1 MNMHSYR
8 YKDCDV
14 LEVEL
19 ETEAESGEEGKRG
32 IVSLKTK
39 FDADSSFFGV
49 FDLDI
54 EYNGEESIKVGR
66 NGILYKG
73 VTITPLDVMV
83 DRAPDG
89 EQLTFSAFIDKQTS
103 VWAPGQVG
111 LSEHL
116 EVQFVAAGS
125 QVRGSFQRTG
135 EGPLR
140 VQGKRREIEGD
151 ETVDDDS
158 AMSD

>member
-1 MNMHSYR
+1 MHEYE

-19 ETEAESGEEGKRG
+19 ETEAESGEEGNRG

-54 EYNGEESIKVGR
+54 EYNGEESIKVSR
-66 NGILYKG
+66 NGIMYKG
-73 VTITPLDVMV
+73 VTISPLDVIWV
-83 DRAPDG
+83 PDG

-111 LSEHL
+111 LTEHL
-116 EVQFVAAGS
+116 QLQFVAAGS

>member
-1 MNMHSYR
+1 MALSAP
-8 YKDCDV
+8 
-14 LEVEL
+14 
-19 ETEAESGEEGKRG
+19 TASW
-32 IVSLKTK
+32 S
-39 FDADSSFFGV
+39 
-49 FDLDI
+49 
-54 EYNGEESIKVGR
+54 
-66 NGILYKG
+66 
-73 VTITPLDVMV
+73 
-83 DRAPDG
+83 PDG
-89 EQLTFSAFIDKQTS
+89 DQLTFSAFIDKQTS

-151 ETVDDDS
+151 EIVEVEGGGRREETRFAS
-158 AMSD
+158 STSNIKLGWGRLPR